1 MRNMKKLI
9 VSILLIGSIV
19 TTTIP
24 YRTNAAG
31 AASHTHDAN
40 CYLGTCHTAHT
51 SACYTTETVRKY
63 CSGTWQRIDRNVYTV
78 YGYGYDMKMRCGC
91 TWNSEKTVQVVA
103 NGSDYGDIPDGSF
116 FFGAKYKWMSDW
128 MFRTYGIDL
137 VCPDCGQSM
146 QYISTLYKYRKNGRG
161 MKLTCSKCGDTYLT
175 VNGGSLGGLHMAATA
190 GNTHGYYN
198 AKEQKLVCTKEIGAY
213 YDSNGNRC
221 SCICDKIVN
230 SMSAA
235 APEQVLRPGEAI
247 NNKATLG
254 LYNGQSVADYSCDV
268 SGFNATD
275 YSGNWQTVTLTT
287 STSDYPYRINASG
300 NREAGAKSV
309 QIRVKILGYYDVELV
324 SGAGGS
330 IVPKSGGTVS
340 ADKKNIN
347 CLVGNT
353 VSVEAVPDAGY
364 TVKSFRA
371 EFPNGSKNLASGLG
385 TGNPYVNTG
394 EGVSVSNGRAAY
406 SFTMPVGN
414 VKLTATFEPARYNV
428 TYYAN
433 GGKWDDDT
441 TSKVSN
447 VKYGQTYGKGTNSPS
462 NPVRSG
468 YTFLG
473 WFTAAAGGTQV
484 DLTKAIDPSK
494 VNLYAHW
501 MENKAQVITYRYGD
515 IYEYPLPIS
524 IAGFSFSN
532 TMFWHK
538 SEFLGNGTGDAIT
551 KGSYVNALDITR
563 LYGRWTP
570 NTYTVTLNANG
581 GTFSNAV
588 RNIPDANGCVELPSS
603 SVAKKD
609 VVYHTKYGELPIP
622 SKSGAVFG
630 GWYSDVI
637 SGSVT
642 ANDSL
647 TAPRDIE
654 LVATWV
660 TSAPTSGS
668 FSVDRISVSTKNGIY
683 DPKTMVP
690 TTEDI
695 VISGYLSPWYLSWS
709 TRTSSAGKR
718 KISNLNL
725 FKATRVSFSAKNSS
739 GQEAFLDGATTLDCS
754 VSSTASA
761 DSIVYKT
768 NDNSIVITIYLD
780 DSREDTIKV
789 DGSLVPLTS
798 GTAMPA
804 ATKYIETIAHTNVT
818 IPNGKY
824 TLKYTVDSERED
836 ITW

>member
-1 MRNMKKLI
+1 
-9 VSILLIGSIV
+9 
-19 TTTIP
+19 
-24 YRTNAAG
+24 
-31 AASHTHDAN
+31 
-40 CYLGTCHTAHT
+40 
-51 SACYTTETVRKY
+51 
-63 CSGTWQRIDRNVYTV
+63 
-78 YGYGYDMKMRCGC
+78 
-91 TWNSEKTVQVVA
+91 
-103 NGSDYGDIPDGSF
+103 
-116 FFGAKYKWMSDW
+116 
-128 MFRTYGIDL
+128 
-137 VCPDCGQSM
+137 
-146 QYISTLYKYRKNGRG
+146 
-161 MKLTCSKCGDTYLT
+161 
-175 VNGGSLGGLHMAATA
+175 
-190 GNTHGYYN
+190 
-198 AKEQKLVCTKEIGAY
+198 
-213 YDSNGNRC
+213 
-221 SCICDKIVN
+221 
-230 SMSAA
+230 
-235 APEQVLRPGEAI
+235 
-247 NNKATLG
+247 
-254 LYNGQSVADYSCDV
+254 
-268 SGFNATD
+268 
-275 YSGNWQTVTLTT
+275 
-287 STSDYPYRINASG
+287 
-300 NREAGAKSV
+300 
-309 QIRVKILGYYDVELV
+309 
-324 SGAGGS
+324 
-330 IVPKSGGTVS
+330 
-340 ADKKNIN
+340 
-347 CLVGNT
+347 
-353 VSVEAVPDAGY
+353 
-364 TVKSFRA
+364 
-371 EFPNGSKNLASGLG
+371 
-385 TGNPYVNTG
+385 
-394 EGVSVSNGRAAY
+394 
-406 SFTMPVGN
+406 
-414 VKLTATFEPARYNV
+414 
-428 TYYAN
+428 
-433 GGKWDDDT
+433 
-441 TSKVSN
+441 
-447 VKYGQTYGKGTNSPS
+447 
-462 NPVRSG
+462 
-468 YTFLG
+468 
-473 WFTAAAGGTQV
+473 
-484 DLTKAIDPSK
+484 
-494 VNLYAHW
+494 
-501 MENKAQVITYRYGD
+501 
-515 IYEYPLPIS
+515 
-524 IAGFSFSN
+524 
-532 TMFWHK
+532 MFWHK
-538 SEFLGNGTGDAIT
+538 SEFLGNGSGDAIT